1 MNGTFEFLDYLIFGL
16 YAITILAIGLWVSR
30 DKDGKQKN
38 AEDYFLA
45 SKSLPWWAVG
55 TSLIAANISA
65 EQFIGM
71 SGSGFALGLAIASY
85 EWMAAITLLVVGKY
99 FLPIFIEKG
108 LYTIP
113 EFIEKRFSTNLKTI
127 LAIFWIAL
135 FVFVNLTTVLFLGG
149 KALDTIIGVGDG
161 SILLNSIIGLGL
173 FAAAYSLWGGLASVA
188 WTDVIQVVILI
199 FGGLLM
205 TYFALANVT
214 DSGSFIDG
222 MKYVY
227 EKAPERFSMILSKG
241 EIIKPNGG
249 DAWWDLPGLAV
260 LIGGIWVANLYYWGF
275 NQYIIQRT
283 LAAKSLAEGQKGIVF
298 AAFLK
303 LIIPVIVVLPGII
316 AYVMNLDDSGVLT
329 AASVDPGFIGAAG
342 NIANDN
348 AAPWLIKNFIPVGV
362 KGLILAALAAA
373 IVSSLASM
381 LNSTSTIFTMD
392 IYRSHFNKNASDAQM
407 VFVGRITAV
416 VALII
421 AIIIAPQL
429 GSLGQVF
436 IFIQEYTGVVSPG
449 ILAVFLMG
457 LFYKKATN
465 NAAIWGAILSIPIA
479 MYFKVAPTGWSDAS
493 IFVELPFMHQMG
505 YTCIATLAVIA
516 LISYLDGN
524 KDMDDYDNI
533 MNDLS
538 LNPNSIPLLAGE
550 VVHADQNGKCAD
562 MNLIIASLP
571 DVIPKAHIISSSGCN
586 AHEDNVH
593 FNSEGYRELGKR
605 YAHKMISLLEN
616 KEIED

>member
-1 MNGTFEFLDYLIFGL
+1 MNGTFELLDYLIFGL
-16 YAITILAIGLWVSR
+16 YAAVILGIGLWVSR
-30 DKDGKQKN
+30 DKKGKQKN

-55 TSLIAANISA
+55 ASLIAANISA

-113 EFIEKRFSTNLKTI
+113 EFIEKRYSTNLKTI

-222 MKYVY
+222 IKYVY

-260 LIGGIWVANLYYWGF
+260 LIGGMWVANLYYWGF

-316 AYVMNLDDSGVLT
+316 AYVMNIDDSGVLT

-342 NIANDN
+342 NFANDN
-348 AAPWLIKNFIPVGV
+348 AAPWLIKNFIPAGV

-392 IYRSHFNKNASDAQM
+392 IYKSHFNKNASDAKM
-407 VFVGRITAV
+407 VSVGRITAV
-416 VALII
+416 VALIT

-479 MYFKVAPTGWSDAS
+479 MYFKVAPKGWSDAS
-493 IFVELPFMHQMG
+493 VFVELPFMHQMG
-505 YTCIATLAVIA
+505 YTCIATLAIIA
-516 LISYLDGN
+516 IISYIEGN
-524 KDMDDYDNI
+524 QDDPKGINLTKKLFATNNTFNI
-533 MNDLS
+533 GAFS
-538 LNPNSIPLLAGE
+538 VLLIT
-550 VVHADQNGKCAD
+550 V
-562 MNLIIASLP
+562 LL
-571 DVIPKAHIISSSGCN
+571 
-586 AHEDNVH
+586 
-593 FNSEGYRELGKR
+593 
-605 YAHKMISLLEN
+605 YAMFW
-616 KEIED
+616 